1 MKEEKEEN
9 LHLSIDKN
17 LLTEKSSFE
26 EFEENLK
33 KAIFGVLFV
42 LLRSE
47 EFSFFAGK
55 IPCRSCV
62 RFAAAV
68 QTTSL
73 PISHA
78 QEPPP
83 WTR

>member
-1 MKEEKEEN
+1 MKEGKEEN

-17 LLTEKSSFE
+17 LLAEKSSFE

-47 EFSFFAGK
+47 EFSFFVEVLFLLLELLQFMSFPFNDRVNY
-55 IPCRSCV
+55 IFTLV
-62 RFAAAV
+62 
-68 QTTSL
+68 
-73 PISHA
+73 
-78 QEPPP
+78 
-83 WTR
+83 